1 MSDPVEALR
10 AHLAPIDDLESAAAV
25 LAWDQETF
33 MPDGGAEARARQL
46 STLQSTAHERF
57 VSDDTGDLLDR
68 AADATADA
76 DPLDDDASLVRVTRR
91 DYERARRVPSALV
104 AELSEATSRAKQAW
118 KRARTADDFTIF
130 APHLETLVDLS
141 REKAEA
147 IGYDDTPYDALLQ
160 EFEPGLTTA
169 EVADTFD
176 ALRDA
181 LVPLVDAIADA
192 PRAER
197 GSSPRAAPALDDD
210 LLRRSYPQQTQKEF
224 GERVLADL
232 GYDFERGRQDVSA
245 HPFTTA
251 FSVDDVRI
259 TTRYDEA
266 YLPTALFSMIHEGG
280 HALYEQ
286 GVDPALDR
294 TPLGEGAS
302 LGVHESQAR
311 LWENHVGRSRPFW
324 RHYFPKLQDAFPDA
338 VGDASL
344 DAFYRAVNRVEP
356 SLIRVEADEV
366 TYNLHV
372 MLRFELG
379 RGLIEGTVDVDELPA
394 RWNAAMDD
402 SLGVTPDTDAD
413 GVLQDVHWSMGS
425 FGYFPTYTLGTLT
438 AAQLMETAREEI
450 PDLEAK
456 LADGAFDPLLDWLRT
471 HVHRHGRKLTAPQ
484 LLERV
489 TGTELSAGPW
499 LRYARDKFGAL
510 YDLDGL
516 G

>member
-1 MSDPVEALR
+1 MSDPIEALR

-57 VSDDTGDLLDR
+57 VSDETGTLLDR
-68 AADATADA
+68 AAEATADA
-76 DPLDDDASLVRVTRR
+76 DPLDDGASLVRVTRR
-91 DYERARRVPSALV
+91 DYERARRVPSSLV

-118 KRARTADDFTIF
+118 KKARAEDDFTIF

-141 REKAEA
+141 VEKAEA
-147 IGYDDTPYDALLQ
+147 IGYEDEPYDALLQ
-160 EFEPGLTTA
+160 EFEPDLTTA
-169 EVADTFD
+169 EVADTFT
-176 ALRDA
+176 ALRED
-181 LVPLVDAIADA
+181 LVPLVDAIAD
-192 PRAER
+192 
-197 GSSPRAAPALDDD
+197 SPQLEDGV
-210 LLRRSYPQQTQKEF
+210 LHRSYPQPAQRTF
-224 GERVLADL
+224 GEQILADL
-232 GYDFERGRQDVSA
+232 GYDFDRGRQDVSA
-245 HPFTTA
+245 HPFTTS
-251 FSVDDVRI
+251 FSVGDVRI
-259 TTRYDEA
+259 TTRYEED
-266 YLPTALFSMIHEGG
+266 YLPSALFSMIHEGG

-286 GVDPALDR
+286 GIDPALDR
-294 TPLGEGAS
+294 TPLGDGAS

-324 RHYFPKLQDAFPDA
+324 RHYFPKLRDAFPDA

-372 MLRFELG
+372 MLRFELE
-379 RGLIEGTVDVDELPA
+379 RGLIDGTVAVDELPA

-402 SLGVTPDTDAD
+402 YLGVVPDTDAD

-438 AAQLMETAREEI
+438 AAQLMDTVREEI
-450 PDLEAK
+450 PDLDAR
-456 LADGAFDPLLDWLRT
+456 LAEGDFDPLLDWLRA
-471 HVHRHGRKLTAPQ
+471 HVHRHGRKCTAPQ
-484 LLERV
+484 LLERI
-489 TGTELSAGPW
+489 TGRALSATPW
-499 LRYARDKFGAL
+499 LQYARDKFGAL
-510 YDLDGL
+510 YDLDERA
-516 G
+516 

>member
-1 MSDPVEALR
+1 MPDPIEDLR

-57 VSDDTGDLLDR
+57 VSDETGTLLDR
-68 AADATADA
+68 AAEATDDA
-76 DPLDDDASLVRVTRR
+76 DPLDDGASLVRVTRR
-91 DYERARRVPSALV
+91 DYERARRVPASLV

-118 KRARTADDFTIF
+118 KKARTEDDFSIF
-130 APHLETLVDLS
+130 APHLETLVELS
-141 REKAEA
+141 VEKAEA
-147 IGYDDTPYDALLQ
+147 IGYDDTPYDALLR

-169 EVADTFD
+169 EVADTFGT
-176 ALRDA
+176 LREH
-181 LVPLVDAIADA
+181 LVPLVDAIAEA

-197 GSSPRAAPALDDD
+197 GSSPRAAPALDDA
-210 LLRRSYPQQTQKEF
+210 LLRRSYPQQKQKAF
-224 GERVLADL
+224 GEQVLADL
-232 GYDFERGRQDVSA
+232 GYDFDRGRQDVSA
-245 HPFTTA
+245 HPFTTS

-259 TTRYDEA
+259 TTRYDED
-266 YLPTALFSMIHEGG
+266 YLPSALFSMIHEGG

-286 GVDPALDR
+286 GIDPALDR
-294 TPLGEGAS
+294 TPLGDGAS

-324 RHYFPKLQDAFPDA
+324 RHYFPKLQDAFPNA

-372 MLRFELG
+372 MLRFELE
-379 RGLIEGTVDVDELPA
+379 RGLIEGTVGVDELPA

-402 SLGVTPDTDAD
+402 YLGVVPDTDAN
-413 GVLQDVHWSMGS
+413 GVLQDVHWSMAS

-438 AAQLMETAREEI
+438 AAQLMETIEADI
-450 PDLEAK
+450 PDLDAH
-456 LADGAFDPLLDWLRT
+456 LAEGTFGPLLDWLRT

-489 TGTELSAGPW
+489 TGEALSAAPW

-510 YDLDGL
+510 YDLDDRV
-516 G
+516 

>member
-1 MSDPVEALR
+1 MSDPVEDLR
-10 AHLAPIDDLESAAAV
+10 AHLAPIDDMESAAAV

-57 VSDDTGDLLDR
+57 VSDETGTLLDR
-68 AADATADA
+68 AAEATADA
-76 DPLDDDASLVRVTRR
+76 DPLDDGASLVRVTRR
-91 DYERARRVPSALV
+91 DYERARRVPSSLV

-118 KRARTADDFTIF
+118 KKARTEDDFTVF

-141 REKAEA
+141 VEKAEA

-169 EVADTFD
+169 EVADTFST
-176 ALRDA
+176 LRED
-181 LVPLVDAIADA
+181 LVPLVDAIAD
-192 PRAER
+192 
-197 GSSPRAAPALDDD
+197 SPPLEDDV
-210 LLRRSYPQQTQKEF
+210 LHRSYPQPKQRTF
-224 GERVLADL
+224 GEQVLADL
-232 GYDFERGRQDVSA
+232 GYDFDRGRQDVSA
-245 HPFTTA
+245 HPFTTS
-251 FSVDDVRI
+251 FSVGDVRI
-259 TTRYDEA
+259 TTRYDED
-266 YLPTALFSMIHEGG
+266 YLPSALFSMIHEGG

-286 GVDPALDR
+286 GIDPALDR
-294 TPLGEGAS
+294 TPLGDGAS

-338 VGDASL
+338 VGDTSL

-372 MLRFELG
+372 MLRFELE
-379 RGLIEGTVDVDELPA
+379 RGLIDGTVSVDELPA

-402 SLGVTPDTDAD
+402 YLGVVPDTDAD

-438 AAQLMETAREEI
+438 AAQLTDTIREDLSDLDAR
-450 PDLEAK
+450 
-456 LADGAFDPLLDWLRT
+456 LADGDFAPLRDWLRT

-489 TGTELSAGPW
+489 TGRALSAAPW
-499 LRYARDKFGAL
+499 LRYARNKFGAL
-510 YDLDGL
+510 YDLDVPA
-516 G
+516 

>member
-1 MSDPVEALR
+1 MSNPVEDLR
-10 AHLAPIDDLESAAAV
+10 THLAPIDDLESAAAV
-25 LAWDQETF
+25 LAWDQETV

-46 STLQSTAHERF
+46 STLQSTAHDRF
-57 VSDDTGDLLDR
+57 VSDETGDLLDR

-76 DPLDDDASLVRVTRR
+76 DPLDDDAALVRVTRR
-91 DYERARRVPSALV
+91 DYERARRVPSSLV
-104 AELSEATSRAKQAW
+104 ADLSEATSRAKQAW
-118 KRARTADDFTIF
+118 KRARAEDDFTIF

-141 REKAEA
+141 GKKAEA

-169 EVADTFD
+169 EVADTFE
-176 ALRDA
+176 ALRDD
-181 LVPLVDAIADA
+181 LVPLVDAIAD
-192 PRAER
+192 
-197 GSSPRAAPALDDD
+197 APALDDD
-210 LLRRSYPQQTQKEF
+210 LLRRSYPQPTQKAF
-224 GERVLADL
+224 GEQVLADL
-232 GYDFERGRQDVSA
+232 GYDFDRGRQDVSA
-245 HPFTTA
+245 HPFTTS

-338 VGDASL
+338 LADASL

-379 RGLIEGTVDVDELPA
+379 RGLIEGTVSVDELPA

-402 SLGVTPDTDAD
+402 YLGVTPDTDAD

-438 AAQLMETAREEI
+438 AAQLMETARAEI
-450 PDLEAK
+450 SGLEAK
-456 LADGAFDPLLDWLRT
+456 LAEGHFAPLLDWLRT

-484 LLERV
+484 LLDRV

-510 YDLDGL
+510 YELDDRG
-516 G
+516 